1 MMTLEEAWKRALRFF
16 GRTSKKKP
24 EKRYLDR
31 TMAQRFSSPKDRG
44 DWGLLVL
51 SPTGLRFRPTPGQN
65 WFSSL
70 FKASSAPVPARADE
84 DIFIP
89 YASMLSLRNPP
100 RKFLDFLFGTPF
112 LAFDIRFSSPQGEEQ
127 LRFAVDPKSDFL
139 VSLEKMREKTS

>member
-1 MMTLEEAWKRALRFF
+1 MEESVEVFWANF
-16 GRTSKKKP
+16 
-24 EKRYLDR
+24 EKETGEKVLAR

-70 FKASSAPVPARADE
+70 FKASSAPVPSAANE
-84 DIFIP
+84 DVFIT
-89 YASMLSLRNPP
+89 YSSMLSLQSPG

-112 LAFDIRFSSPQGEEQ
+112 LAFNIQYKNPAGEGHV
-127 LRFAVDPKSDFL
+127 RFAVDPKSDFL
-139 VSLEKMREKTS
+139 DTLKAMREKTR